1 MHNASNPPGSGQK
14 TLSMWSAP
22 STPEQQAY
30 YSTHSPKRRV
40 FGIAQTGLQVAH
52 IALAFAAWQGIF
64 QWAFR
69 NFEPMLEAVPY
80 IAFAV
85 LVLLHIIWRATW
97 DTYWYDKLDD
107 RTETDS
113 SIWLPLAIAV
123 VLLVSEK
130 QGATLY
136 FAGQVKPPTAT
147 NTATL
152 DEQFAAKLGA
162 FDARYERERS
172 DLEAVWTAKA
182 QGAAARFE
190 RDIAAWQRR
199 KATSEADRQFI
210 ARNIATLSR
219 QRDAA
224 VAKATE
230 GKAEE
235 MHRLLA
241 EHEQRKDQAE
251 SRHLA
256 LLDRADNSNAA
267 ELTRYQA
274 DLSDVERFAW
284 LISLFFVGCA
294 AALGYARV
302 RINVR
307 SGILPLR
314 SYSTLDQHGSAL
326 EKFWIALADG
336 TSRQLHRASVALH
349 RALSPRESLTD
360 FDGNVVIAAGD
371 YNSNPP
377 ELKAGAEVRPTPPSN
392 GERLMRD
399 RFEAA
404 WARYCETGDERD
416 RAEAGGERSELYNIH
431 HIIGVGKDDGSVF
444 FQRTIVPQGKLNA
457 LYPLPR
463 IGAPKAALATAP
475 ARETA
480 AVILSSGEE
489 PETWEMEPLP
499 LPVTQPPQAVTQT
512 NELAAM
518 VRFRIQDIKR
528 EPYNLTRRDAN
539 KASVIARIRT
549 KVAALENDLATAP
562 ADQRLPHSTV
572 ADACQ
577 YLYTLQL
584 LVVKHLPEGETFSV
598 HEVTN
603 QLRRVVEKEGEQ

>member
-1 MHNASNPPGSGQK
+1 
-14 TLSMWSAP
+14 MWSAP
-22 STPEQQAY
+22 STDAQRAY
-30 YSTHSPKRRV
+30 YSTHAPKRKV
-40 FGIAQTGLQVAH
+40 FGIGQVALQAAH
-52 IALAFAAWQGIF
+52 IALGFAAWAAIYG
-64 QWAFR
+64 WAFR
-69 NFEPMLEAVPY
+69 GFPAMQPFVPALAVGSLLVMH
-80 IAFAV
+80 V
-85 LVLLHIIWRATW
+85 LWATTW
-97 DTYWYDKLDD
+97 ATFWYDRLDD

-113 SIWLPLAIAV
+113 SPFLPLVIMAY
-123 VLLVSEK
+123 LGFPDRK
-130 QGATLY
+130 GATMFLQQ
-136 FAGQVKPPTAT
+136 QVAPPQTT
-147 NTATL
+147 DVRPL
-152 DEQFAAKLGA
+152 DEQFASKIAEMESQY
-162 FDARYERERS
+162 DRDRAR
-172 DLEAVWTAKA
+172 LEEVWDEKA
-182 QGAAARFE
+182 RAAALPFQRNIE
-190 RDIAAWQRR
+190 GWQRKR
-199 KATSEADRQFI
+199 ATSEADRIFI
-210 ARNIATLSR
+210 QKNIAAFTR

-224 VAKATE
+224 VAKASE
-230 GKAEE
+230 GKAEAL
-235 MHRLLA
+235 HQLYSN
-241 EHEQRKDQAE
+241 HQQRKEQAE
-251 SRHLA
+251 SRHLS
-256 LLDRADNSNAA
+256 LLDHVDTGNTA
-267 ELTRYQA
+267 EFTRYQS
-274 DLSDVERFAW
+274 DLSDAARWAW
-284 LISLFFVGCA
+284 LISLFLVGAA
-294 AALGYARV
+294 AALSYARV

-377 ELKAGAEVRPTPPSN
+377 ELRPGGEVRPTPPSN

-444 FQRTIVPQGKLNA
+444 FQRTIVPEGKLNA

-480 AVILSSGEE
+480 AIILAGGEE
-489 PETWEMEPLP
+489 PETWQMEPLP
-499 LPVTQPPQAVTQT
+499 LPVTQPPQTVTQT